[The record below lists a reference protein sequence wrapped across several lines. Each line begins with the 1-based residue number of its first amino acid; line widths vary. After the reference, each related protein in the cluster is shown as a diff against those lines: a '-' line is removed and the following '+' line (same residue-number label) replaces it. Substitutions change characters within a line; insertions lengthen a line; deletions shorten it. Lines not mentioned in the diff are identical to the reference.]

1 MSCRCYRSMSS
12 GGSYSTPVAV
22 KEERLLCCGR
32 ARSMTEQDIAS
43 LYSLLEVS
51 SLSGYHKLLRRPKAV
66 RERHLTILFLGV
78 QSVLNPNPPHTVRQ
92 GIMPASVCLTDSKA
106 KQTTHTTAQSQV
118 CLRAFVTFDLSK

>member
-66 RERHLTILFLGV
+66 RERHLTSVQFEHVIIFIVRTTTTPLPTPFQIVNLSCPIL
-78 QSVLNPNPPHTVRQ
+78 S
-92 GIMPASVCLTDSKA
+92 
-106 KQTTHTTAQSQV
+106 
-118 CLRAFVTFDLSK
+118 

>member
-1 MSCRCYRSMSS
+1 MSS

-66 RERHLTILFLGV
+66 RERHLTISCSYEYCITWVRDIHYMERDTKLTHSLFCTAVARNGV
-78 QSVLNPNPPHTVRQ
+78 GLETFSYHGSSAIVLN
-92 GIMPASVCLTDSKA
+92 
-106 KQTTHTTAQSQV
+106 
-118 CLRAFVTFDLSK
+118 

>member
-1 MSCRCYRSMSS
+1 MSS

-66 RERHLTILFLGV
+66 RERHLT
-78 QSVLNPNPPHTVRQ
+78 VRT
-92 GIMPASVCLTDSKA
+92 GIM
-106 KQTTHTTAQSQV
+106 
-118 CLRAFVTFDLSK
+118 LRVVLIFKM

>member
-1 MSCRCYRSMSS
+1 MSS
-12 GGSYSTPVAV
+12 GGSYDTPVVV

-66 RERHLTILFLGV
+66 RERHLTVRVDFVFLSDSLIIILFNILI
-78 QSVLNPNPPHTVRQ
+78 PNSCVWRGYYVR
-92 GIMPASVCLTDSKA
+92 INTLYFSMALERNI
-106 KQTTHTTAQSQV
+106 HI
-118 CLRAFVTFDLSK
+118 

>member
-1 MSCRCYRSMSS
+1 MSS

-66 RERHLTILFLGV
+66 RERHLTGKTASAKKSFISE
-78 QSVLNPNPPHTVRQ
+78 QKTVWKSQRV
-92 GIMPASVCLTDSKA
+92 G
-106 KQTTHTTAQSQV
+106 TTYNTTA
-118 CLRAFVTFDLSK
+118 FPETEGK